1 MAPTFTSQGSSAS
14 TEGTVAAPALGSER
28 AWEKLLGAAHAA
40 VAPETPAAVPAASS
54 RNPRQRAELLCCRR
68 SSARPLR
75 SWSLRYPD
83 PGSFQEPRLLLVPIP
98 GLTASRSQRHACEL
112 LTIGL
117 CDTHS
122 PLRSG
127 DHPFPATRELSWWV

>member
-68 SSARPLR
+68 SSAQPLR

-83 PGSFQEPRLLLVPIP
+83 PGSFQEPRLLLVSRAHSLVVVP
-98 GLTASRSQRHACEL
+98 GLLIAAASLAMEHGPQGPQASAVAEH
-112 LTIGL
+112 GL
-117 CDTHS
+117 
-122 PLRSG
+122 SG
-127 DHPFPATRELSWWV
+127 